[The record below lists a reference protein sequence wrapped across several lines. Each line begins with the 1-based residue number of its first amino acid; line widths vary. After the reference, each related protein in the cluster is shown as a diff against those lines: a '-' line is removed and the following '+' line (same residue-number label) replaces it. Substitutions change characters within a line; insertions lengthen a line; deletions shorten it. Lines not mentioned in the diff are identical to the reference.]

1 MTKIHDAIIFAA
13 RKHSGQMRKGT
24 DIPYISHPMEVM
36 DILRE
41 DGCPEHVIIAGI
53 LHDTLEDTGTT
64 PEEIKE
70 KFGDNVLR
78 IVQAE
83 SEDKS
88 RTWKERKQA
97 TIDHLGGLGLAEKQ
111 VCCADKL
118 SNLRSMYADRQEKGE
133 ELWDRFNAPKADIRW
148 YYEGIRNAL
157 RKSLA
162 ERPMFQELD
171 GLIPLVFGE

>member
-1 MTKIHDAIIFAA
+1 MTKIHDAIIFAT

-64 PEEIKE
+64 PAEIGN
-70 KFGDNVLR
+70 KFGDDVLH

-88 RTWKERKQA
+88 KTWKERKQA
-97 TIDHLGGLGLAEKQ
+97 TIDHLGGLSLAEKQ

-118 SNLRSMYADRQEKGE
+118 SNLRSMYADRQEIGE
-133 ELWDRFNAPKADIRW
+133 ALWGRFNAPKADIRW